1 MTVPVD
7 CTGGLSTS
15 KELQGGFSTSCP
27 SFLLYFPNHYL
38 SSENALISLFIP
50 ACFFGMSVF
59 PESNHS
65 EGLRSTEHIF
75 CLSGWEH
82 WTPSCSSFKSFGT
95 ASICFLKL
103 QEYFT
108 VESFQGLYLGTKSD
122 ILNQIP
128 SSKVFMTLCFS
139 FMKTNSV
146 HWREPQ
152 PLPKHLS
159 KGNKPLHI
167 REQSD

>member
-15 KELQGGFSTSCP
+15 KELQGFSTSCP

-50 ACFFGMSVF
+50 ACFFGMSVL
-59 PESNHS
+59 PKSNHS
-65 EGLRSTEHIF
+65 EGLRSTEQIF

-108 VESFQGLYLGTKSD
+108 VESLQGIWGPSLTFWTSFLPLKSLWLYVSPLWKQILYIEESPNLCPSTSPRGTS
-122 ILNQIP
+122 P
-128 SSKVFMTLCFS
+128 CT
-139 FMKTNSV
+139 
-146 HWREPQ
+146 
-152 PLPKHLS
+152 
-159 KGNKPLHI
+159 
-167 REQSD
+167 